1 MSIEQEIRQQATKVP
16 HAEIVQSS
24 KGQLWAHV
32 NLFEGM
38 NGADIGDVLRALGT
52 VCYPYCGGIDQPTID
67 LHDIPV
73 EIGKI
78 LRGTDSVIIGH
89 GPLSERSGGVPSV
102 GIDASYQGWMGH
114 RDNDSE
120 LTIVSSSD
128 RSTIQNAILDGI
140 KTAKINDSSK
150 PKRNI
155 AWTKIK
161 NTAWQTPS
169 WNIGSNEIN
178 EFIQTSY
185 TFFER
190 KTFPAYDIHFV
201 NGNNAIDDFLTI
213 YGNRYS
219 NIFGSR
225 FLVCF
230 IRSDGSLEQKIWQ
243 PIKPEIA
250 PKNHFI
256 SFQKLEI
263 LDMAWIIP
271 ETVKLVLDTVRYS
284 SVVKREA
291 IINPAQSQ
299 DITESLHKLTDV
311 VKEEKGGEWLIQK
324 ATKKFSTALHRSE
337 LFGKDKK
344 EKLISELQKIDWFKA
359 TGVKF

>member
-1 MSIEQEIRQQATKVP
+1 MSIEQEIRHQATKVP
-16 HAEIVQSS
+16 YAEIVQPS

-38 NGADIGDVLRALGT
+38 NGANKSDVLKALGT
-52 VCYPYCGGIDQPTID
+52 VCYPYCGGIDQPAIC
-67 LHDIPV
+67 LYDIPV

-78 LRGTDSVIIGH
+78 LKNTDSVIIGH

-102 GIDASYQGWMGH
+102 GIDANYQGWMGH

-128 RSTIQNAILDGI
+128 RLTIQNAILEGVT
-140 KTAKINDSSK
+140 TAKIKDLSK
-150 PKRNI
+150 SKRNV

-169 WNIGSNEIN
+169 WNMGSNKIN
-178 EFIQTSY
+178 EFIQTNY
-185 TFFER
+185 TFFG
-190 KTFPAYDIHFV
+190 KTTFPAYDIHYV
-201 NGNNAIDDFLTI
+201 NGNNAIVDFLTI

-219 NIFGSR
+219 NVFGSR

-230 IRSDGSLEQKIWQ
+230 IKPDGSLEQKIWQ

-271 ETVKLVLDTVRYS
+271 ETIKLVLDTVRYS

-291 IINPAQSQ
+291 IINPAQSP
-299 DITESLHKLTDV
+299 DITESLYKWTDV
-311 VKEEKGGEWLIQK
+311 VREEKGNDWLRQK

-337 LFGKDKK
+337 LFGEDKK
-344 EKLISELQKIDWFKA
+344 EKLISELQKVDWFKV
-359 TGVKF
+359 TGVKI